1 LWMIKNGRS
10 LDRPFSFVS
19 SLQLSNQLHT
29 YPLLKKSDIIV
40 LMGEHGRV
48 LKVRGSTPLRFLK
61 IQRGRQMDLIFVLTL
76 ATLFLLTPGA
86 VSAEE
91 KTVIGSIE
99 DVILLPWGVKL
110 PARVDTGAAKSSL
123 DARELRVQDD
133 MVEFKLP
140 QQYGGLQLRLPI
152 IEWRHIRTPE
162 GRERRP
168 IVELEIC
175 LGSKQVR
182 TKVNLTDRSMVKY
195 PLILGRSFL
204 REDYV
209 VDVKRRRT
217 SPPSCPKIP

>member
-1 LWMIKNGRS
+1 MIFMGKYR
-10 LDRPFSFVS
+10 
-19 SLQLSNQLHT
+19 
-29 YPLLKKSDIIV
+29 LLFK
-40 LMGEHGRV
+40 
-48 LKVRGSTPLRFLK
+48 GSGPTPLRFPK
-61 IQRGRQMDLIFVLTL
+61 TSRGRQMDPIFVLAL
-76 ATLFLLTPGA
+76 ATLFLLVPEA

-91 KTVIGSIE
+91 KIIIGSIE
-99 DVILLPWGVKL
+99 DVILLPWGVRL

-140 QQYGGLQLRLPI
+140 QKYGGLELRLPM

-175 LGSKQVR
+175 LGSKRIR

-195 PLILGRSFL
+195 PLILGRNFL
-204 REDYV
+204 KEDYV

-217 SPPSCPKIP
+217 APPNCPKIP